1 MLPATTQ
8 SAQPQD
14 APTGGLESQQAI
26 PLQSLPPQQQAYNQA
41 LPARPKPRKR
51 DLKHGEKSQQ
61 QQSSQRNNSGNGI
74 QHIESNGSSAGP
86 PRKMQKLAEQM
97 AGPAALANNGA
108 PLSPMQGRGLAKQAQ
123 LAGLPTTGAC
133 EPGNADG
140 ASGPQKAQLDEQMG
154 RQMPGSAAGGSL
166 PVMPTKENHGR
177 TP

>member
-14 APTGGLESQQAI
+14 APTGGLENQQAI

-74 QHIESNGSSAGP
+74 
-86 PRKMQKLAEQM
+86 
-97 AGPAALANNGA
+97 
-108 PLSPMQGRGLAKQAQ
+108 
-123 LAGLPTTGAC
+123 
-133 EPGNADG
+133 
-140 ASGPQKAQLDEQMG
+140 
-154 RQMPGSAAGGSL
+154 
-166 PVMPTKENHGR
+166 
-177 TP
+177 